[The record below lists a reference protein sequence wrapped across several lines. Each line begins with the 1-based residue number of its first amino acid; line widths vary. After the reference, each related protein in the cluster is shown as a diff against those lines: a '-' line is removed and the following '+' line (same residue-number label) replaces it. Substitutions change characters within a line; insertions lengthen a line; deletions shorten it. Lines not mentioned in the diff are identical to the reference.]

1 MGCFFEVMLRGML
14 VMKLH
19 NYVTCSKNSI
29 SPGTS
34 SLFDL
39 QSDDY
44 FLPTKRSVD
53 EKRNVN
59 VTFGDLFEKSC
70 FFKIFYFEY

>member
-1 MGCFFEVMLRGML
+1 
-14 VMKLH
+14 MKLH
-19 NYVTCSKNSI
+19 DYVTCSKDSI

-59 VTFGDLFEKSC
+59 QCSARRKSGWNS
-70 FFKIFYFEY
+70 

>member
-1 MGCFFEVMLRGML
+1 
-14 VMKLH
+14 MKLH
-19 NYVTCSKNSI
+19 DNVTCSKGSI
-29 SPGTS
+29 SPVTS
-34 SLFDL
+34 SLLDL

-59 VTFGDLFEKSC
+59 QCSARRKSGWHS
-70 FFKIFYFEY
+70 